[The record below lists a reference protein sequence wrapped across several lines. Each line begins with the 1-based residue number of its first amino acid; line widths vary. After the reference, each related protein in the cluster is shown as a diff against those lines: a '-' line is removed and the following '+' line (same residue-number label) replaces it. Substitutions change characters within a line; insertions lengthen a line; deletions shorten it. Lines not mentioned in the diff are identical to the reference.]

1 MAYLV
6 RSLRLLSWWY
16 YSFIVLYKMNEQH
29 KEYLDALNDVEEIDM
44 FRSDIHVM
52 REFEMTKEE
61 ARELIREWIQFYK

>member
-1 MAYLV
+1 
-6 RSLRLLSWWY
+6 
-16 YSFIVLYKMNEQH
+16 MNEQH